1 MNKEAILEGL
11 LFVVGDEGITLDNIV
26 EIMAITKKEAQELLK
41 NLREEYNKDNRG
53 IRISFIGDAFKLTT
67 KQEHKEYYQKLI
79 TTRGTNTL
87 SQAALETLAIIAYN
101 QPITRAEVDELRGL
115 ASINMIR
122 KLMAKDLVK
131 ISGKS
136 NLPGKPNLYRT
147 TSEFLDY
154 FGLATISDLPDL
166 PKYKLDENRQIV
178 IDEIIEEKAEDPIPS
193 EQEEEQENDGAVV

>member
-1 MNKEAILEGL
+1 MNKLAILEGI
-11 LFVVGDEGITLDNIV
+11 LFVVGDEGITLDNIAEV
-26 EIMAITKKEAQELLK
+26 MSITKNEAQELLK
-41 NLREEYNKDNRG
+41 ELREEYSKDNRG
-53 IRISFIGDAFKLTT
+53 IRISFIGEAFKLTT

-79 TTRGTNTL
+79 TTRGSNTL

-101 QPITRAEVDELRGL
+101 QPITRAEVDELRGI

-122 KLMAKDLVK
+122 KLMAKDLIK

-154 FGLATISDLPDL
+154 FGLATIDDLPDL
-166 PKYKLDENRQIV
+166 PIN
-178 IDEIIEEKAEDPIPS
+178 EEKTEDETELFTSIYK
-193 EQEEEQENDGAVV
+193 ENE

>member
-1 MNKEAILEGL
+1 M
-11 LFVVGDEGITLDNIV
+11 
-26 EIMAITKKEAQELLK
+26 
-41 NLREEYNKDNRG
+41 
-53 IRISFIGDAFKLTT
+53 
-67 KQEHKEYYQKLI
+67 
-79 TTRGTNTL
+79 
-87 SQAALETLAIIAYN
+87 ETLAIIAYN

-166 PKYKLDENRQIV
+166 PMDNANETDEQELFTSIYK
-178 IDEIIEEKAEDPIPS
+178 EEK
-193 EQEEEQENDGAVV
+193 

>member
-11 LFVVGDEGITLDNIV
+11 LFVVGDEGLTLDNIC
-26 EIMAITKKEAQELLK
+26 EIMLIDKSEAQELLK
-41 NLREEYNKDNRG
+41 KLREEYNKDNRG
-53 IRISFIGDAFKLTT
+53 IRISFIGESFKLTT

-79 TTRGTNTL
+79 TTRGSNSL

-101 QPITRAEVDELRGL
+101 QPITRMEVDELRGIS
-115 ASINMIR
+115 SINMIR

-136 NLPGKPNLYRT
+136 SLPGKPNLYRT

-154 FGLATISDLPDL
+154 FGLATLGDLPDL
-166 PKYKLDENRQIV
+166 PNIN
-178 IDEIIEEKAEDPIPS
+178 KAK
-193 EQEEEQENDGAVV
+193 EEEQELFTSIYKEN

>member
-1 MNKEAILEGL
+1 MNKLAVLEGI
-11 LFVVGDEGITLDNIV
+11 LFVVGDEGISLDSICD
-26 EIMAITKKEAQELLK
+26 IMTINKKEAQELLK
-41 NLREEYNKDNRG
+41 NLREEYNKENRG
-53 IRISFIGDAFKLTT
+53 IRISFIGECFKLTT

-79 TTRGTNTL
+79 TTKGSNNL

-101 QPITRAEVDELRGL
+101 QPITRIEIDELRGI
-115 ASINMIR
+115 ASVNMIR

-154 FGLATISDLPDL
+154 FGLATISDLPEL
-166 PKYKLDENRQIV
+166 PSITNN
-178 IDEIIEEKAEDPIPS
+178 ED
-193 EQEEEQENDGAVV
+193 EEQELFTSIYKEENEDNF

>member
-1 MNKEAILEGL
+1 MNKIAILEGL
-11 LFVVGDEGITLDNIV
+11 LFVVGDEGITLDNIC
-26 EIMAITKKEAQELLK
+26 EIMAIKKEEAQELLK
-41 NLREEYNKDNRG
+41 DLREEYNKENRG
-53 IRISFIGDAFKLTT
+53 IRISFMGDAFKLTT

-79 TTRGTNTL
+79 TSTSTNTL

-101 QPITRAEVDELRGL
+101 QPITRVEVDELRGI

-122 KLMAKDLVK
+122 KLMAKDLIK

-154 FGLATISDLPDL
+154 FGLATINDLPEL
-166 PKYKLDENRQIV
+166 PTNINEEN
-178 IDEIIEEKAEDPIPS
+178 
-193 EQEEEQENDGAVV
+193 EEQELFTSIYKEEPKE

>member
-1 MNKEAILEGL
+1 MNKLAILEGI
-11 LFVVGDEGITLDNIV
+11 LFVVGDEGITLDNISEV
-26 EIMAITKKEAQELLK
+26 MNITKNEAQELLK
-41 NLREEYNKDNRG
+41 ELREEYTKEDRG
-53 IRISFIGDAFKLTT
+53 LRISFIGEAFKLTT

-79 TTRGTNTL
+79 TTRGSNTL

-101 QPITRAEVDELRGL
+101 QPITRAEVDELRGI

-122 KLMAKDLVK
+122 KLMAKDLIK

-154 FGLATISDLPDL
+154 FGLATIDDLPDL
-166 PKYKLDENRQIV
+166 PVN
-178 IDEIIEEKAEDPIPS
+178 EEK
-193 EQEEEQENDGAVV
+193 EEEETDLFSSIYKENE

>member
-11 LFVVGDEGITLDNIV
+11 LFVVGDEGLTLDNIC
-26 EIMAITKKEAQELLK
+26 EIMLIDKSEAQELLK
-41 NLREEYNKDNRG
+41 KLREEYNKDNRG
-53 IRISFIGDAFKLTT
+53 IRISFIGESFKLTT

-79 TTRGTNTL
+79 TTRGSNTL

-101 QPITRAEVDELRGL
+101 QPITRMEVDELRGIT
-115 ASINMIR
+115 SINMIR

-136 NLPGKPNLYRT
+136 SLPGKPNLYRT

-154 FGLATISDLPDL
+154 FGLATLGDLPDL
-166 PKYKLDENRQIV
+166 PNIN
-178 IDEIIEEKAEDPIPS
+178 KAK
-193 EQEEEQENDGAVV
+193 EEEQELFTSIYKEN

>member
-11 LFVVGDEGITLDNIV
+11 LFVVGDEGLTLDNIC
-26 EIMAITKKEAQELLK
+26 EIMLIDKSEAQELLK
-41 NLREEYNKDNRG
+41 KLREEYNKDNRG
-53 IRISFIGDAFKLTT
+53 IRISFIGESFKLTT

-79 TTRGTNTL
+79 TTRGSNTL

-101 QPITRAEVDELRGL
+101 QPITRMEVDELRGIS
-115 ASINMIR
+115 SINMIR

-136 NLPGKPNLYRT
+136 SLPGKPNLYRT

-154 FGLATISDLPDL
+154 FGLATLGDLPDL
-166 PKYKLDENRQIV
+166 PNV
-178 IDEIIEEKAEDPIPS
+178 NKAK
-193 EQEEEQENDGAVV
+193 EEEQELFTSIYKEN